1 MARANAT
8 KISSAEKL
16 ALLREL
22 KKREKLATYKS
33 DFATFAT
40 EQIKILPKDS
50 SKGFIP
56 FTFNEAQRIIN
67 DKLDHQLKTTGRVRA
82 IILKARQMGI
92 STYTTGRVFWKSYF
106 NAHNKSVVMAQAQR
120 TQEKR
125 GGTRKRRPPN
135 PETNNHF
142 LRHRVS

>member
-1 MARANAT
+1 MATRVNTT

-56 FTFNEAQRIIN
+56 FTSNEET
-67 DKLDHQLKTTGRVRA
+67 K
-82 IILKARQMGI
+82 
-92 STYTTGRVFWKSYF
+92 
-106 NAHNKSVVMAQAQR
+106 VVD
-120 TQEKR
+120 
-125 GGTRKRRPPN
+125 
-135 PETNNHF
+135 
-142 LRHRVS
+142 